1 MYRRSISVG
10 VLAALLLTGVA
21 FLGARLASPSPAFA
35 ASKEIQ
41 ELQRDVAQLQD
52 MVRQLQRSQDEKFA
66 SLQTLVQQSLNS
78 ANDAN
83 KAVAVIQNGFQ
94 QNLRDMET
102 KVVAPVAGLSQRID
116 GLADSFHTTQ
126 QAVTDLAGTIA
137 RIQTQ
142 LTDINNQLKVI
153 QTPAAAPPPQ
163 PGMGQGPG
171 QGGLAPQGMPVA
183 SNAPCMGAV
192 DLLTNADRDYNGGN
206 LTLALQ
212 DYAEYLRCHG
222 NTAEA
227 PKAQYYI
234 GWIHY
239 GQGDFES
246 AVNDFDAVL
255 EKYSSDN
262 RYRPQAFYY
271 KGVSLVKMGQKT
283 AAQAEFRELM
293 KQFPSNELSKKACTQ
308 LTDIGYRCTGVSG
321 APAKTPARRK
331 K

>member
-1 MYRRSISVG
+1 MFRRFSIG
-10 VLAALLLTGVA
+10 ALAALLFTGAVFVA
-21 FLGARLASPSPAFA
+21 GRLASPVPAFA

-66 SLQTLVQQSLNS
+66 ALQVLVQQSLNS

-116 GLADSFHTTQ
+116 GMSDSFHTTQ
-126 QAVTDLAGTIA
+126 QAVTDLTSAVA

-142 LTDINNQLKVI
+142 LNDINNQLKVI
-153 QTPAAAPPPQ
+153 QTPAAPPPAQ
-163 PGMGQGPG
+163 PGVGPGPG
-171 QGGLAPQGMPVA
+171 QGAIPPQGMAA
-183 SNAPCMGAV
+183 SPAPCMGAV

-206 LTLALQ
+206 MSLALQ

-239 GQGDFES
+239 SQGDFEN
-246 AVNDFDAVL
+246 AANDFDAVL

-271 KGVSLVKMGQKT
+271 KGVSLVKLGQKT

-293 KQFPSNELSKKACTQ
+293 KQFPNNELSKKACSQ
-308 LTDIGYRCTGVSG
+308 LTEIGYRCTVPRAA
-321 APAKTPARRK
+321 APAKNPARRK